1 MKYYNNISTHTAS
14 VKAVV
19 TLLQKKKLYV
29 SLQQFNANELITYN
43 CICGIFYARKA
54 VVCLL
59 LNYIAVSFS
68 FWLHQLYVVVFV
80 GAIIG
85 RANSFPFIHN
95 SNFIQ
100 NANEQ

>member
-1 MKYYNNISTHTAS
+1 MRLTINPGNQLATENTIPF
-14 VKAVV
+14 
-19 TLLQKKKLYV
+19 LQENKKQL
-29 SLQQFNANELITYN
+29 SLQQFNANELTTYN
-43 CICGIFYARKA
+43 CICGIFYDRRA

-59 LNYIAVSFS
+59 LDYIAVSFS

>member
-1 MKYYNNISTHTAS
+1 MLRLTMNQGNQLAGENTIPF
-14 VKAVV
+14 
-19 TLLQKKKLYV
+19 LQKKRKQL
-29 SLQQFNANELITYN
+29 SLQQFNANELTTYN
-43 CICGIFYARKA
+43 CICGIFYDRKA

-59 LNYIAVSFS
+59 LNRIAVSFS